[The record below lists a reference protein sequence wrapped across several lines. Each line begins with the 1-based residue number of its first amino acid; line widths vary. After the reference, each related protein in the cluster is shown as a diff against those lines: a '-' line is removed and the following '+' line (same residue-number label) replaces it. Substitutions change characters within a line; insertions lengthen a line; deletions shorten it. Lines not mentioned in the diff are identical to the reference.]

1 MSANGAGGP
10 PFVCYPAR
18 GGTPLVSQ
26 PRPRVG
32 ITRWEDVPAERFADY
47 CDRVREAGGEP
58 VELAAGG
65 AIDGL
70 DALVLTG
77 GVDIAPERYGQTPHP
92 TVKRTD
98 PARDAFEIEVLQ
110 DAIALDLPVLAIC
123 RGHQLLN
130 VAFGG
135 RLLQHI
141 EDGNHRADFHSPT
154 APSRWHK
161 VRLEPGSRARR
172 LLGAD
177 EIEVN
182 SRHHQAVLA
191 ETLAPGLIAT
201 AYSPDGLVEAV
212 ESAEH
217 RWVLG
222 VQWHPERLEPEHA
235 GFAERSRPL
244 FAALVAEARAVRE
257 PAR

>member
-1 MSANGAGGP
+1 
-10 PFVCYPAR
+10 
-18 GGTPLVSQ
+18 VSQ

-32 ITRWEDVPAERFADY
+32 ITRWEDVLAERFADY

-58 VELAAGG
+58 VELAAGS
-65 AIDGL
+65 IDGL

-77 GVDIAPERYGQTPHP
+77 GIDVAPERYGQEPHP

-98 PARDAFEIEVLQ
+98 PARDAFEIDVLNH
-110 DAIALDLPVLAIC
+110 ALARDLPVLAIC

-130 VAFGG
+130 VAFRGG
-135 RLLQHI
+135 LLQHI
-141 EDGNHRADFHSPT
+141 EDGSHRADFHSPA
-154 APSRWHK
+154 APSRWHT
-161 VRLEPGSRARR
+161 VRLEPGSRVRE
-172 LLGAD
+172 LLGAN

-182 SRHHQAVLA
+182 SRHHQAVLP

-201 AYSPDGLVEAV
+201 AYSPDGLVEGV

-244 FAALVAEARAVRE
+244 FEALVAEARVVRE